1 MTTIRRFLASSLL
14 ALSLLFGY
22 GSVAPAA
29 AENAA
34 PAAALVAEDR
44 VEEIWIIVIETED
57 EIIVIIIIFEV
68 EDEAVA

>member
-34 PAAALVAEDR
+34 PAAVTLAEEQVD
-44 VEEIWIIVIETED
+44 EIWIIIIETED
-57 EIIVIIIIFEV
+57 EIWIIIIVFES